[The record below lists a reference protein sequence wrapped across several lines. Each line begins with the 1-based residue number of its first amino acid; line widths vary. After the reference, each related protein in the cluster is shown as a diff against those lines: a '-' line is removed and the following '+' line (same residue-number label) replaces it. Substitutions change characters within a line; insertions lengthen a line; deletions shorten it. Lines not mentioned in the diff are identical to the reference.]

1 MDCCRLGFHGSHYK
15 KKHKTKITGGTR
27 TFPSS
32 NIFLFLGQGV
42 EIVNDEPG
50 NVWATRGS
58 KNNIFVKVEENV
70 TIFQFSRSMDLI
82 GSYG

>member
-1 MDCCRLGFHGSHYK
+1 M
-15 KKHKTKITGGTR
+15 
-27 TFPSS
+27 
-32 NIFLFLGQGV
+32 
-42 EIVNDEPG
+42 EIVNDELG
-50 NVWATRGS
+50 NVLATRGS